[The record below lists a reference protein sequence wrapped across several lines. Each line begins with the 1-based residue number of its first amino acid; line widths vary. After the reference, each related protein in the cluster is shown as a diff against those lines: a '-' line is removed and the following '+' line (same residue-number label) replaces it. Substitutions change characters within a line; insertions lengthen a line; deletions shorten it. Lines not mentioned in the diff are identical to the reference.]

1 MLQKVKAL
9 HEFEAQRGVVDDDK
23 TGAKHTTV
31 VLPST
36 KTTPAC
42 ARARKFF
49 TIITHVSTEKG
60 GRRRILLCSDAA
72 VLVCNTLCAVV

>member
-23 TGAKHTTV
+23 TGAKHTTVV

-60 GRRRILLCSDAA
+60 GRRRECSDASSM
-72 VLVCNTLCAVV
+72 

>member
-31 VLPST
+31 LPST
-36 KTTPAC
+36 KTTPAS

-60 GRRRILLCSDAA
+60 GRDAI
-72 VLVCNTLCAVV
+72 

>member
-31 VLPST
+31 LPST
-36 KTTPAC
+36 KTTPAS

-60 GRRRILLCSDAA
+60 GRRRECSDASSM
-72 VLVCNTLCAVV
+72 